1 MIKKI
6 IAVIIIIMIIIIR
19 RIATKFMIEICLL
32 NQVFQN

>member
-6 IAVIIIIMIIIIR
+6 IAVIIIMIIIIR